1 MMITGIG
8 ISRLSN
14 VRLSSRP
21 LIPGMWRSETTTSN
35 RSGWFARKLAADEN
49 ASAPTPN
56 DRNRPA
62 SEPRTRSSS
71 STIAIRSFAA
81 NRFSSSASVQCAIT
95 GGAGSERCL
104 RLARAAFERFHHT
117 HDLRERTRPHLA
129 HRAPSME
136 LDGDLAEI
144 ELARDLLVEKARRH
158 ELKHLALPVG
168 QFAEALAQR
177 HELVFALPE
186 APVLGKRARD
196 RF

>member
-8 ISRLSN
+8 ISRSLSA
-14 VRLSSRP
+14 RLSWSP

-35 RSGWFARKLAADEN
+35 RSGWSARKLVADEN

-71 STIAIRSFAA
+71 STIAIRAFAA
-81 NRFSSSASVQCAIT
+81 NGFSSSSSVQCVIT
-95 GGAGSERCL
+95 GGASERRL
-104 RLARAAFERFHHT
+104 RLARAAFERFHHPY
-117 HDLRERTRPHLA
+117 DLRQRTRAHLA

-136 LDGDLAEI
+136 LDGDLAE
-144 ELARDLLVEKARRH
+144 LKVAGDLLVEKPGCH
-158 ELKHLALPVG
+158 QLKDLALAVG

-177 HELVFALPE
+177 YELIFALLE
-186 APVLGKRARD
+186 APVLGKGTGD
-196 RF
+196 